1 MNPISKACEAY
12 IAMRQAMGFKF
23 VGATRRLRHLVHFM
37 EERGENTLTTSLVV
51 AWAQMQNG
59 RSQAGICYSVA
70 RGFARHLAGIDPRTD
85 VPPPGLVPF
94 HWFRRP
100 YLYTDAEVSRLLAAT
115 HELPTYHGPM
125 LRLTMECIVGLLAAT
140 GLRVGEALR
149 LDRADVDL
157 NAGVLTIR
165 GSKFGK
171 SRLVPMHHSTTA
183 ALRVYARHRDHHV
196 ATPRHPQFFIG
207 ARGARLYRQH
217 VDLTFRRL
225 TISANIVAARGA
237 RAPRLHDLR
246 HRFAVE
252 SLKTGFRR
260 SASGEQ
266 VLATLATYL
275 GHTCLCDTYWYLSA
289 SPELLALAT
298 RRLERLAQVRR

>member
-37 EERGENTLTTSLVV
+37 EERGENTLTTSLAV

-115 HELPTYHGPM
+115 DEGVRKFQREQRGKLMTLLASLRGGRKGSRERDALLLFALERGCDALADGEADD
-125 LRLTMECIVGLLAAT
+125 LRLIK
-140 GLRVGEALR
+140 RALVR
-149 LDRADVDL
+149 
-157 NAGVLTIR
+157 
-165 GSKFGK
+165 
-171 SRLVPMHHSTTA
+171 
-183 ALRVYARHRDHHV
+183 
-196 ATPRHPQFFIG
+196 
-207 ARGARLYRQH
+207 
-217 VDLTFRRL
+217 
-225 TISANIVAARGA
+225 
-237 RAPRLHDLR
+237 
-246 HRFAVE
+246 E
-252 SLKTGFRR
+252 
-260 SASGEQ
+260 
-266 VLATLATYL
+266 
-275 GHTCLCDTYWYLSA
+275 
-289 SPELLALAT
+289 
-298 RRLERLAQVRR
+298 LERMVAEELSGR